1 MMMVVVESNKK
12 PIFRR
17 VFSEDRLSHFP
28 TLSAKFIKKRV
39 RFSTWNLI
47 FFYSKFRKFG
57 PYFIAF
63 TLKRKGTKKKDKV
76 FFILNLENL
85 VLISLPSHSREKGQ
99 KKRQSLESDFHSSNK
114 KKRRTKKHFKEFFFE
129 NHFPPMMMIVV
140 EKKRQSLES
149 DFHSSDK
156 KKKKDKK
163 TF

>member
-1 MMMVVVESNKK
+1 MMMMVVHSSEKKKKKDKKHFKEFFFENHFPPMMMMVVESNKK

-63 TLKRKGTKKKDKV
+63 TLKRKGTKKK
-76 FFILNLENL
+76 
-85 VLISLPSHSREKGQ
+85 
-99 KKRQSLESDFHSSNK
+99 
-114 KKRRTKKHFKEFFFE
+114 TKFRK
-129 NHFPPMMMIVV
+129 
-140 EKKRQSLES
+140 
-149 DFHSSDK
+149 
-156 KKKKDKK
+156 
-163 TF
+163 